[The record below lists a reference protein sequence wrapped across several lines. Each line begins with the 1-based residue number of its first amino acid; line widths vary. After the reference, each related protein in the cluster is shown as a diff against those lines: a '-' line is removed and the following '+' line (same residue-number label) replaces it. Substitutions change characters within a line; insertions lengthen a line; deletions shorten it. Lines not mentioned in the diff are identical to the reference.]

1 MRVLVTGATGL
12 VGSEI
17 VERLAD
23 RGDEVVGV
31 ARRPVAGRPVVA
43 WDIGVQE
50 PPPTLLGPWTAIV
63 HAAADTRWTMSP
75 DEARRANVDTVAAL
89 VPLVSPH
96 THVVHVS
103 TAYAMGL
110 RGDVASEDQSDYRN
124 AYEWSKAAAERLA
137 QSVFARL
144 TIVRPPLIIGRR
156 DNGHAARFAGMYT
169 ILRGIASSTVPAV
182 VAAQDA
188 FFDVVPV
195 DDVVALLVAAC
206 DGEESGKVLTI
217 AGGDRAPRVGKS
229 LDLLGGA
236 YNEWRTERGLDPFDP
251 PPIVTPASW
260 QRFFLPFV
268 QQHLTERQ
276 RRILELLEN
285 FLPYLAICEPLEPT
299 HVVHDVEPCIARS
312 VRHWAETNVRLASS
326 PPAPWEFAA

>member
-1 MRVLVTGATGL
+1 VRVLVTGATGL

-17 VERLAD
+17 VERLTA

-31 ARRPVAGRPVVA
+31 ARRPVGRRAVVA

-50 PPPTLLGPWTAIV
+50 PPPTLRGPWSAIV

-75 DEARRANVDTVAAL
+75 DEARRANVDPIAAL
-89 VPLVSPH
+89 VPLVSLH

-137 QSVFARL
+137 RSVFPRL

-156 DNGHAARFAGMYT
+156 EDGRAARFAGMYT

-182 VAAQDA
+182 VAAQGA

-217 AGGDRAPRVGKS
+217 AGGDCAPRVGKS
-229 LDLLGGA
+229 LDLLTGA
-236 YNEWRTERGLDPFDP
+236 YNEWRTERELELFDP

-268 QQHLTERQ
+268 HQHLTERQ
-276 RRILELLEN
+276 RRILKLLEN
-285 FLPYLAICEPLEPT
+285 FLPYLAICEPLQPT
-299 HVVHDVEPCIARS
+299 HVVHGVEPCIARS
-312 VRHWAETNVRLASS
+312 VRYWAETNVRLASS
-326 PPAPWEFAA
+326 APAPWEFAA